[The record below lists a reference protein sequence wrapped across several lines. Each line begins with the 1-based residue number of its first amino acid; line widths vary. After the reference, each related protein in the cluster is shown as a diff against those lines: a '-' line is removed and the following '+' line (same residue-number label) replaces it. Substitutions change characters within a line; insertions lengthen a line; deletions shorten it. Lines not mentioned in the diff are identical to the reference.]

1 MAPFVEVTEEEL
13 DANLAVNL
21 KGVFFCG
28 QAAARVMIAAAGGGA
43 IVNTASMAGKRG
55 AAPFLSH
62 YVASKFGVVGLTQAM
77 AAELAPH
84 RHPRQLRLPG
94 LRRDGDAGARA
105 RWEADLRGSTP
116 EAVRELW
123 VADTPLAPPGD
134 ARGRGAARSPSWP
147 ATTRGFVT
155 GEALAVNG
163 GAFMD

>member
-1 MAPFVEVTEEEL
+1 MAPFVKVTEEEL

-28 QAAARVMIAAAGGGA
+28 QAAARVMIARGRGGT
-43 IVNTASMAGKRG
+43 IVNTASMAGKHG

-84 RHPRQLRLPG
+84 RIRVNCVCPG
-94 LRRDGDAGARA
+94 YVATAMQERELV
-105 RWEADLRGSTP
+105 WEADLRGTTP
-116 EAVRELW
+116 DAVRDMW
-123 VADTPLAPPGD
+123 VADTPLGRLETPDDVARTVAFLASDD
-134 ARGRGAARSPSWP
+134 A
-147 ATTRGFVT
+147 GFVT
-155 GEALAVNG
+155 GEALAING